1 MRWFHAIFAK
11 QMARRGES
19 KFPQFLNHRF
29 YVKSYF
35 ATLGAQKL
43 QFWPFCRPWILIF
56 EKIPPLKV
64 WRIAIIPKHWQ
75 NENCILACP
84 GLYVGNTDLQ
94 NRTSNENNGQ
104 IWYLPSCWSQ
114 VLNLKEVSPDVWQRI
129 DLLMDH
135 NETMKDDES
144 SVWQSQVVEMIL
156 NSGLKNWTRN
166 DIFRAVGIVNTN
178 AVSCGLANGTAL
190 YTSFSF
196 LSHRYV
202 HMSKIY
208 VNLILANVRDPKSLQ
223 IKDAVPI
230 LKK

>member
-1 MRWFHAIFAK
+1 MNCEQYNNYKRNTVLLSSSQCNNFTCWENRSGWLVLLDFTHISFSHLFDISTQKRSVTNSTLFQFNKCWQHWFFK
-11 QMARRGES
+11 KMG
-19 KFPQFLNHRF
+19 RF
-29 YVKSYF
+29 D
-35 ATLGAQKL
+35 T
-43 QFWPFCRPWILIF
+43 
-56 EKIPPLKV
+56 
-64 WRIAIIPKHWQ
+64 
-75 NENCILACP
+75 
-84 GLYVGNTDLQ
+84 
-94 NRTSNENNGQ
+94 
-104 IWYLPSCWSQ
+104 YLLCWFQ

-156 NSGLKNWTRN
+156 NSGLKNWTRK

-202 HMSKIY
+202 C
-208 VNLILANVRDPKSLQ
+208 
-223 IKDAVPI
+223 
-230 LKK
+230 LKFTWIWF